1 MRRISGNQT
10 LDAGVLLHVPET
22 DSSSTT
28 SSEIVVYWRPGCPFC
43 SSLRRGLVREGL
55 PFREVDIWSDP
66 DAAAFVRSVANG
78 CETVPTVSIGS
89 VHLVNPRASVVAE
102 VAATEL
108 PDLQRS

>member
-1 MRRISGNQT
+1 VRRISGNQT
-10 LDAGVLLHVPET
+10 IDAGVLLHVPET
-22 DSSSTT
+22 DLSSTS

-89 VHLVNPRASVVAE
+89 VHLVNQRASVVSE

-108 PDLQRS
+108 PNLQRG

>member
-1 MRRISGNQT
+1 MPH
-10 LDAGVLLHVPET
+10 AGVLPHVPAT
-22 DSSSTT
+22 DHSPT
-28 SSEIVVYWRPGCPFC
+28 SSGEIVVYWRPGCPFC

-66 DAAAFVRSVANG
+66 EAAAFVRSVANG

-108 PDLQRS
+108 PDLQRH